1 VNEFRFDP
9 ETYPAT
15 IRADIPV
22 YDELQRAVADAS
34 VGLDARR
41 VLDLGVGTGETAR
54 LVLRAH
60 PAAELVGIDENEQM
74 LAVARSRL
82 EADLRRARLEDVLP
96 EGPFDLVVSCLAVH
110 HLDAD
115 GKRDLFRRLASAL
128 RPGGRLVL
136 GDVVVPDRPDDAATP
151 TTPGFDRPDRLDD
164 QLRWLDEAGFSAETT
179 WAWKDVAVIRADRR
193 SSYSH

>member
-1 VNEFRFDP
+1 MSEFRFDP

-34 VGLDARR
+34 VGIDARR

-128 RPGGRLVL
+128 RPGGRFVF